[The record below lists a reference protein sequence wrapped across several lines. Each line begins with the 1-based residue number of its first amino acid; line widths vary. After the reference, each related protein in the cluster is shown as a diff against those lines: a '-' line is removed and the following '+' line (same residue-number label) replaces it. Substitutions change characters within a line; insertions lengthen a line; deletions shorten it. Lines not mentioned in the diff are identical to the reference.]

1 MYLSVLCVC
10 IITLVPFWKQTAYK
24 SLSMLGLTVEYMLNK
39 SSDDLSDNYA
49 EHHSLLQPPKQYFSS
64 ISLNSV
70 F

>member
-1 MYLSVLCVC
+1 
-10 IITLVPFWKQTAYK
+10 
-24 SLSMLGLTVEYMLNK
+24 MLGLTVEYMLNK